1 MTSPKQTPHTPELAP
16 ETRLE
21 WAQLAFLSNGS
32 DPLLFLLAKILE
44 PAELLEAVGIIRRA
58 DSTSPAAQDRAARSR
73 LRQALGLAVENYAID
88 LSQNVYQQLDKHI
101 DMWTARL
108 RDLGDTS
115 TERLW
120 ELLTQK
126 GRYDLLVPAE
136 QAWPLS
142 LNDLLLR
149 SSSAPP
155 LCLWIEGNCAAVTHA
170 QATVGI
176 VGSREA
182 DDYGRRCAHDMAT
195 HLISQ
200 GVSVFSGGATGI
212 DASSHWG
219 ALSAN
224 PFHAC
229 EESSAST
236 VAIFAGG
243 LHHIG
248 PSRNLRLFDEIV
260 AQGGALVS
268 ELPPD
273 TIPHAARFLERNRL
287 IAALSDCIVVAQ
299 ARYRSGAINTAQ
311 WANTLGRSVVAIPG
325 PIDSPSNAGCNR
337 LIADQK
343 ATILTA
349 LDDVTQF
356 LPFSLLPEQNP
367 ALVSEE
373 SEEKDPKSLENRIL
387 AALRKHRGL
396 SREQLTEILPE
407 VSATQ
412 ISQSL
417 GILEITSQIAVTQG
431 GLLTCQ
437 KH

>member
-1 MTSPKQTPHTPELAP
+1 
-16 ETRLE
+16 
-21 WAQLAFLSNGS
+21 
-32 DPLLFLLAKILE
+32 
-44 PAELLEAVGIIRRA
+44 
-58 DSTSPAAQDRAARSR
+58 
-73 LRQALGLAVENYAID
+73 
-88 LSQNVYQQLDKHI
+88 
-101 DMWTARL
+101 
-108 RDLGDTS
+108 
-115 TERLW
+115 
-120 ELLTQK
+120 
-126 GRYDLLVPAE
+126 
-136 QAWPLS
+136 
-142 LNDLLLR
+142 
-149 SSSAPP
+149 
-155 LCLWIEGNCAAVTHA
+155 
-170 QATVGI
+170 
-176 VGSREA
+176 
-182 DDYGRRCAHDMAT
+182 
-195 HLISQ
+195 
-200 GVSVFSGGATGI
+200 
-212 DASSHWG
+212 
-219 ALSAN
+219 
-224 PFHAC
+224 
-229 EESSAST
+229 
-236 VAIFAGG
+236 
-243 LHHIG
+243 
-248 PSRNLRLFDEIV
+248 
-260 AQGGALVS
+260 
-268 ELPPD
+268 LPPD

-407 VSATQ
+407 ISATQ

-417 GILEITSQIAVTQG
+417 GMLEITGQIAVTQG